1 MKKCAAF
8 FVEHKQHDKAVHL
21 YVMGGRIG
29 DAIDMCLTQKVIITD
44 DLADKMT
51 PPKPPKKGEKI
62 PPGTLSKEQRVEIL
76 MKLARVCK
84 KQGSYHLATKKYTQA
99 GDKLKAMKCL
109 LKSGDTDKIIFFAN
123 VSRNRDI
130 FILAAN
136 YLQNLDW
143 HNNPDTMKSII
154 TFYTKAKAF
163 EQLSSF
169 YDACANVEI
178 DEYRDYAKALGALN
192 EAERYLSKAR
202 NTPAATKQERLAVLQ
217 QRIILVER
225 FVQAR
230 KLIKDDPSETV
241 QICTQLLQS
250 DIKDI
255 SNAIRIGDVF
265 ALLIEYYY
273 KINDYQKSFT
283 LIEQMRDRNIILSPY
298 LDQTMTDT
306 IFKEVG
312 ESVENNRGGKEE
324 DSSNKKSSGGGD
336 GEIGEDIPDDITGEI
351 GSDDSFSGSGS
362 DEDYMSQM
370 KK

>member
-1 MKKCAAF
+1 M
-8 FVEHKQHDKAVHL
+8 EHKQHDKAVHL
-21 YVMGGRIG
+21 YVMGNRIG
-29 DAIDMCLTQKVIITD
+29 DAIDMCLQQKVIITD

-51 PPKPPKKGEKI
+51 PAKPPKNKEDH
-62 PPGTLSKEQRVEIL
+62 PPGTDYLTKEKRVEVL

-143 HNNPDTMKSII
+143 HNNPATMKSII

-192 EAERYLSKAR
+192 EAERYVK
-202 NTPAATKQERLAVLQ
+202 
-217 QRIILVER
+217 
-225 FVQAR
+225 
-230 KLIKDDPSETV
+230 
-241 QICTQLLQS
+241 
-250 DIKDI
+250 
-255 SNAIRIGDVF
+255 
-265 ALLIEYYY
+265 
-273 KINDYQKSFT
+273 
-283 LIEQMRDRNIILSPY
+283 
-298 LDQTMTDT
+298 
-306 IFKEVG
+306 
-312 ESVENNRGGKEE
+312 NRGACVGVVVLC
-324 DSSNKKSSGGGD
+324 
-336 GEIGEDIPDDITGEI
+336 
-351 GSDDSFSGSGS
+351 
-362 DEDYMSQM
+362 
-370 KK
+370 